1 MLLTPEVQEALN
13 QQVRDELF
21 AAHLYLS
28 MAAWFDDQY
37 LPGFSNWFRVQ
48 SAEESGHARRLFDF
62 VSRRRGKPRLYEVP
76 APPFEWAAP
85 ADAVR
90 LAFEHEQSVTA
101 KIHAIHE
108 LAAQH
113 ADRATMVEIEWFITE
128 QVEEED
134 AAETLLQRV
143 NMAHGSAP
151 ALLILDAQLGQRQLG
166 AEGAA

>member
-1 MLLTPEVQEALN
+1 MQLTPEVQEALN
-13 QQVRDELF
+13 LQVRDELF

-28 MAAWFDDQY
+28 MAAYFDNSF

-48 SAEESGHARRLFDF
+48 SAEESMHARRLFDF
-62 VSRRRGKPRLYEVP
+62 VSRRRGHPRLYEVP
-76 APPFEWAAP
+76 APPFEWAGP
-85 ADAVR
+85 SDAVAQ
-90 LAFEHEQSVTA
+90 AFAHEQSVTA

-108 LAAQH
+108 LAANH

-143 NMAHGSAP
+143 RMAGDSAP
-151 ALLILDAQLGQRQLG
+151 ALLILDAQLGQRQT
-166 AEGAA
+166 GAAE